1 MTVAVTIFVTMGTAV
16 RSANPF
22 RTLGRHRNFRLFW
35 FGQTI
40 SLVGTWMQ
48 QIATGWLALQL
59 TNSAYMV
66 GLVAALGS
74 LPILLFSLP
83 AGVLADRSD
92 KLRIVRIAQSLMLVE
107 ASVLWW
113 FAWSGHMSIQV
124 LLALVLAGGIL
135 SSIEIPARQSLI
147 IDLVVKE
154 DLLDAI
160 ALNSGGF
167 NLARILGP
175 TVAALVIASLGLS
188 WCFGFN
194 ALSYLAVLVG
204 LALIRLPKAVLSA
217 DATAYPSAVAGM
229 REALR
234 YVRNDRIMWILMRIV
249 TVFSILSVPILTLL
263 PVVARDQLHLD
274 VSGYGLLMTCYGVG
288 ATLGALAIAS
298 QGGKLKRGRTLTISS
313 LGLGLTILAFSLS
326 HSVIFCGVMLFA
338 LGVAVITNNALINT
352 LLQHRVPNELRGR
365 VMSIYV
371 MVYIGMN
378 PIGSYLGG
386 WVASYVGAQW
396 AIGGMAAPMVI
407 FTIWAFRRYSELR
420 RA

>member
-1 MTVAVTIFVTMGTAV
+1 MVTAV

-22 RTLGRHRNFRLFW
+22 RTLARHRNFRLFW

-48 QIATGWLALQL
+48 SIATGWLALQL

-66 GLVAALGS
+66 GLVAAVGS

-83 AGVLADRSD
+83 AGVLADRSE
-92 KLRIVRIAQSLMLVE
+92 KLRVVRIAQSLMLVE

-113 FAWSGHMSIQV
+113 FAWSGHITIHW
-124 LLALVLAGGIL
+124 LLALVLAGGVL
-135 SSIEIPARQSLI
+135 SSVEIPARQSLI
-147 IDLVVKE
+147 IDLVVKD

-175 TVAALVIASLGLS
+175 TVAAIVIASLGLS

-204 LALIRLPKAVLSA
+204 LALIRLPVRPPGAAPIVH
-217 DATAYPSAVAGM
+217 PSALAGM

-234 YVRNDRIMWILMRIV
+234 YVRDDRIMWILMRIV
-249 TVFSILSVPILTLL
+249 AVFSVLSVPILTLL

-274 VSGYGLLMTCYGVG
+274 VSGYGMLMTCYGVG

-313 LGLGLTILAFSLS
+313 LGLGGAILAFSLS
-326 HSVIFCGVMLFA
+326 HSVIFCGTMLLV

-352 LLQHRVPNELRGR
+352 LLQQRVPDELRGR

-371 MVYIGMN
+371 TVYIGLN
-378 PIGSYLGG
+378 PVGSYIGG
-386 WVASYVGAQW
+386 WVASYVGASR
-396 AIGGMAAPMVI
+396 AIAGMAAPMVL
-407 FTIWAFRRYSELR
+407 FTIWAFHRYGELR

>member
-1 MTVAVTIFVTMGTAV
+1 MGTAV

-22 RTLGRHRNFRLFW
+22 RTLARHRNFRLFW

-48 QIATGWLALQL
+48 SIATGWLAFEL
-59 TNSAYMV
+59 THSAYMV
-66 GLVAALGS
+66 GLVAAVGS
-74 LPILLFSLP
+74 FPILVFSLP
-83 AGVLADRSD
+83 AGVLADRTD
-92 KLRIVRIAQSLMLVE
+92 KLRIVRIAQTLMLIE
-107 ASVLWW
+107 ASVLWA
-113 FAWSGHMSIQV
+113 FAWSGHITINW
-124 LLALVLAGGIL
+124 LIALALLGGVL

-147 IDLVVKE
+147 IELVVKE

-175 TVAALVIASLGLS
+175 TVAAVVIASLGIS

-194 ALSYLAVLVG
+194 ALSYLAVLIG
-204 LALIRLPKAVLSA
+204 LAMIRLPPREAN
-217 DATAYPSAVAGM
+217 TASIGQPSAIAGM

-263 PVVARDQLHLD
+263 PVVAVEQLHLG

-288 ATLGALAIAS
+288 ATLGALGIAS
-298 QGGKLKRGRTLTISS
+298 QGGKLRIGRTLTISS
-313 LGLGLTILAFSLS
+313 LGLGLTILAFSVS
-326 HSVIFCGVMLFA
+326 HSVIFCGTTLFV

-371 MVYIGMN
+371 MVYVGMN
-378 PIGSYLGG
+378 PIGSYIGG
-386 WVASYVGAQW
+386 WIASYTGAAW
-396 AIGGMAAPMVI
+396 AIGGMAAPMVV
-407 FTIWAFRRYSELR
+407 FTAWAFHRYGELR

>member
-1 MTVAVTIFVTMGTAV
+1 MATAV

-22 RTLGRHRNFRLFW
+22 RTLVRHRNFRLFW

-48 QIATGWLALQL
+48 QIATGWLALEL

-92 KLRIVRIAQSLMLVE
+92 KLRVVRIAQSLMLVE

-113 FAWSGHMSIQV
+113 FAWSGHMTIQW
-124 LLALVLAGGIL
+124 LLALVLAGGVL
-135 SSIEIPARQSLI
+135 SAIEIPARQSLI

-175 TVAALVIASLGLS
+175 TVAAVVIASLGLS

-194 ALSYLAVLVG
+194 ALSYLAVLIG
-204 LALIRLPKAVLSA
+204 LALIRLPVRDPNARAISH
-217 DATAYPSAVAGM
+217 PSAIAGM

-249 TVFSILSVPILTLL
+249 CVFSVLSVPILTLL

-298 QGGKLKRGRTLTISS
+298 QGGKLKRGRTLTVSS
-313 LGLGLTILAFSLS
+313 LGLGLTILAFSFS
-326 HSVIFCGVMLFA
+326 HSVIFCGVMLFL

-371 MVYIGMN
+371 MVYVGMN
-378 PIGSYLGG
+378 PVGSYIGR
-386 WVASYVGAQW
+386 WVASYVGASW
-396 AIGGMAAPMVI
+396 AIGGMAAPMVL
-407 FTIWAFRRYSELR
+407 FTIWAFQRYDELR

>member
-1 MTVAVTIFVTMGTAV
+1 
-16 RSANPF
+16 
-22 RTLGRHRNFRLFW
+22 
-35 FGQTI
+35 
-40 SLVGTWMQ
+40 
-48 QIATGWLALQL
+48 
-59 TNSAYMV
+59 MV
-66 GLVAALGS
+66 GLVAAVGL
-74 LPILLFSLP
+74 LPVLLLSLP

-92 KLRIVRIAQSLMLVE
+92 KLRIVRIAQTLMLIE

-113 FAWSGHMSIQV
+113 FAWSGHITIHW
-124 LLALVLAGGIL
+124 LLALVLAGGVL

-194 ALSYLAVLVG
+194 ALSYLAVLIG
-204 LALIRLPKAVLSA
+204 LAMIRLPGRDPHAAAV
-217 DATAYPSAVAGM
+217 DHPSAVAGM

-249 TVFSILSVPILTLL
+249 AVFSVLSVPILTLL

-298 QGGKLKRGRTLTISS
+298 QGAKLPQGRTLTISS
-313 LGLGLTILAFSLS
+313 LGLGITILAFSMS
-326 HSVIFCGVMLFA
+326 HSAVFCGSMLFV
-338 LGVAVITNNALINT
+338 LGIAVITNNALINT
-352 LLQHRVPNELRGR
+352 LLQLRVPNKLRGR

-378 PIGSYLGG
+378 PVGSYIGG
-386 WVASYVGAQW
+386 WIASYVGAQW
-396 AIGGMAAPMVI
+396 AIGGMAAPMVV
-407 FTIWAFRRYSELR
+407 FTAWAFHRYSELR

>member
-1 MTVAVTIFVTMGTAV
+1 MATVA

-22 RTLGRHRNFRLFW
+22 RTLARHRNFRLFW

-48 QIATGWLALQL
+48 SIATGWLALEL

-66 GLVAALGS
+66 GLVAAAGS
-74 LPILLFSLP
+74 IPILLFSLP
-83 AGVLADRSD
+83 AGVLADRTD
-92 KLRIVRIAQSLMLVE
+92 KLRIVRIAQTLMLVE

-113 FAWSGHMSIQV
+113 FAWSGHMTIHW
-124 LLALVLAGGIL
+124 LLGLVLAGGVL
-135 SSIEIPARQSLI
+135 SAVEIPARQSLI

-167 NLARILGP
+167 NLARVLGP
-175 TVAALVIASLGLS
+175 TIAAIVIASLGIS

-194 ALSYLAVLVG
+194 ALSYLAVLIG
-204 LALIRLPKAVLSA
+204 LAMIHLPPRSAELDAVKH
-217 DATAYPSAVAGM
+217 PSAFAGM
-229 REALR
+229 REALT

-249 TVFSILSVPILTLL
+249 AVFSVLSVPILTLL
-263 PVVARDQLHLD
+263 PVVARDVLHLD

-288 ATLGALAIAS
+288 AMLGALVIAS
-298 QGGKLKRGRTLTISS
+298 QGAKLKRGATLTVSS
-313 LGLGLTILAFSLS
+313 IGLGSAILAFSFSQNEILS
-326 HSVIFCGVMLFA
+326 GSLLF
-338 LGVAVITNNALINT
+338 LVGIAVITNNALINT
-352 LLQHRVPNELRGR
+352 LLQQRVPNELRGR

-371 MVYIGMN
+371 MVYIGLN
-378 PIGSYLGG
+378 PVGSYVGG
-386 WVASYVGAQW
+386 WIASYVGSAW
-396 AIGGMAAPMVI
+396 TIGGMAAPMVI
-407 FTIWAFRRYSELR
+407 FTIWAFRRYGELR